1 MTDLSTLNFDNMTPQ
16 EFSERLPELF
26 SSQEEEGKLSEN
38 PKLAKFFAANP
49 DAAGLVRDFEAIA
62 DAAKSL
68 FAPEADLEPSD
79 SLWSKIASKLE
90 TDPKDLDEAAP
101 GALPS

>member
-1 MTDLSTLNFDNMTPQ
+1 MSDLLSTLDFDNMTPA

-26 SSQEEEGKLSEN
+26 SSQETEGKLSEN

-62 DAAKSL
+62 EAAKSL
-68 FAPEADLEPSD
+68 FAPEAGVEPSD
-79 SLWSKIASKLE
+79 SLWSKIASKLDAE
-90 TDPKDLDEAAP
+90 PADEPAS